1 MAGIR
6 DGYYYLSPYTDQ
18 SKAVAEKEGKVTVVS
33 IVEGPSA
40 PEGISGEAEQA
51 VLPVSAVRDIE
62 HKILLNMEKAS
73 GSEEAGISMRF
84 RSTGQVLGIE
94 TGELSACLTVYMDDG
109 MNLFYESGKDIS
121 YRWKFRRADEE
132 GYYITIN
139 DMALTYRD
147 GELTVEELNKSEE
160 QRWVLLQ

>member
-1 MAGIR
+1 
-6 DGYYYLSPYTDQ
+6 
-18 SKAVAEKEGKVTVVS
+18 
-33 IVEGPSA
+33 
-40 PEGISGEAEQA
+40 
-51 VLPVSAVRDIE
+51 
-62 HKILLNMEKAS
+62 
-73 GSEEAGISMRF
+73 
-84 RSTGQVLGIE
+84 
-94 TGELSACLTVYMDDG
+94 MDDG